1 MSSMSK
7 QIGKI
12 AMERLKALATDKD
25 FNVSGSQLSAWKNG
39 YYFGVS
45 DIYTKLWVAKQRMLD
60 AYSKALSETTDEE
73 AYHAALAVM
82 ALEVDMIIQELKPK
96 DE

>member
-1 MSSMSK
+1 MSE

-60 AYSKALSETTDEE
+60 AYAQGLTEVSDTE
-73 AYHAALAVM
+73 AYHSALAVM

>member
-1 MSSMSK
+1 MSK

-12 AMERLKALATDKD
+12 AMERLKALATEKD
-25 FNVSGSQLSAWKNG
+25 FNVSGSQLSTWQNG

-45 DIYTKLWVAKQRMLD
+45 DIYTKLWMAKQRMLD
-60 AYSKALSETTDEE
+60 AYSQALTEADENE
-73 AYHAALAVM
+73 AYHSALAVM
-82 ALEVDMIIQELKPK
+82 ALEVDMIIQELKPR